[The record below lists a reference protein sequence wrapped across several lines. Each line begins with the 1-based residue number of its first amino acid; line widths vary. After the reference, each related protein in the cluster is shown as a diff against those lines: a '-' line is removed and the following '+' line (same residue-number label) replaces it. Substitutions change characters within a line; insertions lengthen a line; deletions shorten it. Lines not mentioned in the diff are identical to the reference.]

1 MRILLRFCQFN
12 DLKPA
17 VIGILAIDVPAVV
30 FTGKENSI
38 AFDVG
43 YLKTVEFVDV
53 YSAVAEIK
61 VFFELF
67 GLEID
72 L

>member
-1 MRILLRFCQFN
+1 MRILLGFCQFD
-12 DLKPA
+12 DLEL
-17 VIGILAIDVPAVV
+17 VRILVLPIDVLAAV
-30 FTGKENSI
+30 FSGKKYLI

-43 YLKTVEFVDV
+43 YLKTVEFIDV